1 MSDELTPQEERLL
14 HEVPVVGAPAGF
26 AARVLAEQQRR
37 QHATRRRVALA
48 AAAAAAVVVVTS
60 TWLWPRAES
69 AQSGQLAAAPSRTT
83 VTLASRGVA
92 VAEAGAALTWAVAS
106 DGAAKIAQS
115 SGNVFYRVEPG
126 GRFVVSTGAGEVTV
140 TGTCFRVEVTDV
152 KNLSSATIG
161 AVVATVMTVT
171 VYEGRVL
178 ATGTDHGPP
187 KALAAGESAT
197 MASAAHA
204 LVPPATSPTAPSRPG
219 HAPLPPASSHAPLPA
234 HLSPEALYEAH
245 AAVTREAEALR
256 SEVQRL
262 ERELDAKSDK
272 DEREKFYE
280 PTPADLVELAQQCR
294 LQWDT
299 VSLSSTP
306 PGYSVKNAE
315 KLGLSEEERAAV
327 EARVNAH
334 QKALVDQ
341 IRALYVEITGD
352 TTAGSLAA
360 TAMLDEIADKT
371 TQEEHQRVFQ
381 QLARERAG
389 LAQPPP
395 PDQPE
400 SPYTRLFRALTG
412 AGNALERSLA
422 EELGPETARR
432 IRDLD
437 DGWGHKHGSSYG
449 CPSP

>member
-14 HEVPVVGAPAGF
+14 HEVPVVTPPAGF

-37 QHATRRRVALA
+37 RHATRRRVALV
-48 AAAAAAVVVVTS
+48 AAAAAVVVVTS
-60 TWLWPRAES
+60 TWLWPRGQS

-92 VAEAGAALTWAVAS
+92 VAEAGAALTWAVEPG
-106 DGAAKIAQS
+106 GAATIVQS

-152 KNLSSATIG
+152 KNLASATIG
-161 AVVATVMTVT
+161 AVVATIMTVT

-178 ATGTDHGPP
+178 ATGVDHGPP

-204 LVPPATSPTAPSRPG
+204 LASPAASPGAPSKPG
-219 HAPLPPASSHAPLPA
+219 HAPLLPPASSRAPLPA

-256 SEVQRL
+256 TEVERLKRDLDDKSE
-262 ERELDAKSDK
+262 K
-272 DEREKFYE
+272 DPNDKFYE
-280 PTPADLVELAQQCR
+280 PTPADLVELARQCR

-306 PGYSVKNAE
+306 PGFSVKNAE

-341 IRALYVEITGD
+341 IRTLYAEITGD

-360 TAMLDEIADKT
+360 NAMLDEIADKT

-395 PDQPE
+395 PGHPE
-400 SPYTRLFRALTG
+400 SPYTRLFRALTS
-412 AGNALERSLA
+412 AGNALEASLA
-422 EELGPETARR
+422 EELGPETARK

-449 CPSP
+449 CPAP

>member
-1 MSDELTPQEERLL
+1 MSDELTPQEKRLL
-14 HEVPVVGAPAGF
+14 DEVPVVVAPAGF
-26 AARVLAEQQRR
+26 AAQVLVEQRR
-37 QHATRRRVALA
+37 RQRAARLRVTL
-48 AAAAAAVVVVTS
+48 AAAAVVIVTS
-60 TWLWPRAES
+60 TLLWPREH
-69 AQSGQLAAAPSRTT
+69 SGQLTAAPSRTT

-92 VAEAGAALTWAVAS
+92 VAEAGAALTWAVGPG
-106 DGAAKIAQS
+106 GAATIVQS
-115 SGNVFYRVEPG
+115 AGNVFYRVEPG
-126 GRFVVSTGAGEVTV
+126 GRFVVSTSAGEVTV
-140 TGTCFRVEVTDV
+140 TGTCFRVEIMDV
-152 KNLSSATIG
+152 KNSMSATIG
-161 AVVATVMTVT
+161 AVAAAIMTVT

-178 ATGTDHGPP
+178 ATGPDGGPP
-187 KALAAGESAT
+187 TALAAGESAT
-197 MASAAHA
+197 MAAATHA
-204 LVPPATSPTAPSRPG
+204 LAPPVMAPVAPARPG
-219 HAPLPPASSHAPLPA
+219 HASAPPPASPRAPLPA

-256 SEVQRL
+256 SEVDRL
-262 ERELDAKSDK
+262 KRDLDAKSEK
-272 DEREKFYE
+272 DENDKFYE
-280 PTPADLVELAQQCR
+280 PTPADLVELARQCR

-306 PGYSVKNAE
+306 PGFSVKNAE

-341 IRALYVEITGD
+341 IRTLYAEITGD

-360 TAMLDEIADKT
+360 NAMLDEIADKT
-371 TQEEHQRVFQ
+371 TREEHQRVFQ

-395 PDQPE
+395 SDHPE

-412 AGNALERSLA
+412 AGNALEASLA
-422 EELGPETARR
+422 EELGPETARK

-449 CPSP
+449 CPPP